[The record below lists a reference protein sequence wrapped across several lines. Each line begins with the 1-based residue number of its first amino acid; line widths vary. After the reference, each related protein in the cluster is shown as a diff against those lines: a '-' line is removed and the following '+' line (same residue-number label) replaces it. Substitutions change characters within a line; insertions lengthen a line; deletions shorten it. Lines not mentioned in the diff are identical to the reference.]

1 MRVWSLGQEDPM
13 EKQMAT
19 HSSIL
24 AWRIPWTE
32 EPGRQQSIESQRV
45 RHDWSDSAHMHMPQ
59 FYQGGHNDALVT
71 GINDYRTLCPTVFE
85 MSGYFPLPRVKLP
98 KQIAGVSVG
107 KGLGDS
113 LPYRLAVGLQDSSS
127 QEPSFS
133 FSQCSLGLKPRLDE
147 ETGQG
152 PDFLLRCLRPPDN
165 LSLISFTCFSWTI
178 FLSTHLSCPSD
189 MFHYS
194 SPWLSTRHVPKA
206 SIQLCYS

>member
-1 MRVWSLGQEDPM
+1 
-13 EKQMAT
+13 MAT

-32 EPGRQQSIESQRV
+32 EPGRLQSLESQRV
-45 RHDWSDSAHMHMPQ
+45 RHDWSDSARTRMPR
-59 FYQGGHNDALVT
+59 FYQGGRNDALVT

-85 MSGYFPLPRVKLP
+85 MSGYFLLPRVKLP
-98 KQIAGVSVG
+98 KQIAGGSFR
-107 KGLGDS
+107 KGLGSS
-113 LPYRLAVGLQDSSS
+113 LPYGLAGGLQDSSS

-133 FSQCSLGLKPRLDE
+133 FGQWALGLKTRLDE

-152 PDFLLRCLRPPDN
+152 PDFLLRCLRPPNN
-165 LSLISFTCFSWTI
+165 LPLISFTCFSWTI